1 MFVSVIMSDEWG
13 VDESPVV
20 VAPEVQDIKLFGKW
34 STDDVQVSDIS
45 LTVSVTFLTR
55 RSKSIYSGFVPQVSI
70 PNTIKTLHCV

>member
-13 VDESPVV
+13 VEESTVVV

-45 LTVSVTFLTR
+45 LTVSIIFLVITFKIL
-55 RSKSIYSGFVPQVSI
+55 SLS
-70 PNTIKTLHCV
+70 